1 MRDIGKICY
10 PDGRS
15 FALTAIDRRHAMARK
30 IRPPRER
37 AARALCELHGHPPD
51 IKMEG
56 HPMWMSY
63 LEEVDTVLKAA
74 LIESEWEKL
83 KNTDM

>member
-1 MRDIGKICY
+1 MRNNEKICY
-10 PDGRS
+10 PDWRS
-15 FALTAIDRRHAMARK
+15 FAPTAVDRRHAMARK
-30 IRPPRER
+30 IRSPRER
-37 AARALCELHGHPPD
+37 AARALCELHGHPPE

-74 LIESEWEKL
+74 LNRKRMGKIK
-83 KNTDM
+83 KY

>member
-1 MRDIGKICY
+1 
-10 PDGRS
+10 
-15 FALTAIDRRHAMARK
+15 MARK
-30 IRPPRER
+30 IRSPRER

-63 LEEVDTVLKAA
+63 LEEVDAVLKAA
-74 LIESEWEKL
+74 LTDEEWIKL
-83 KNTDM
+83 TETDNRVT